1 MKPIGEGLACV
12 LTLIDIVGTIIIT
25 ILCLNHSSESDSN
38 DEITMVLINV
48 IPQVFC
54 FVLLIDFC
62 IDDCCKNH
70 KSGECDCC
78 DGGGGGDCNCGGGGD
93 CNCSGGGG
101 GGDAGAGLAV
111 VLLVLLAAF
120 LIFVFFYGLTK
131 GIGKNPSRI
140 CSLVTILF
148 FEAIIS
154 IYCIH
159 LYFMDE
165 EGEKY
170 VYIFG
175 VSVGLSVANFVGLLI
190 PCFRECSS
198 DCCSLCWTSCC
209 CCHSQRKSIINQP
222 IVKQNNIIEQK
233 QDLLSNDFETKPIP
247 ITPPSDN
254 SSVESNY
261 NSSIY
266 NNYKPNTNIYGNN
279 YLDNMAID
287 NITKP
292 SNDFDNNIERTGS
305 NYDIAPLP
313 YDLPSEKEILEKYQT
328 NNNNNY

>member
-12 LTLIDIVGTIIIT
+12 LTFIDIVGTIIIT
-25 ILCLNHSSESDSN
+25 ILCLIHSSESDSN
-38 DEITMVLINV
+38 DEITMVLINA

-54 FVLLIDFC
+54 LALLIDFC
-62 IDDCCKNH
+62 IDDH

-78 DGGGGGDCNCGGGGD
+78 DGDCKCSGGGD

-101 GGDAGAGLAV
+101 GGGDAGAALAIA
-111 VLLVLLAAF
+111 LLVLLAAF
-120 LIFVFFYGLTK
+120 LLFIVLYGLTK

-140 CSLVTILF
+140 CSLITILF

-154 IYCIH
+154 IYCMH

-190 PCFRECSS
+190 PCCR
-198 DCCSLCWTSCC
+198 DCCSNCCPLCWTCC

-279 YLDNMAID
+279 YLDNLPID
-287 NITKP
+287 NLTKP
-292 SNDFDNNIERTGS
+292 SKDFDNNIERTGS
-305 NYDIAPLP
+305 NYDNAPLP
-313 YDLPSEKEILEKYQT
+313 YDLPSENEILEKYQK
-328 NNNNNY
+328 NNNNNN